1 MVSPSNCWLARASR
15 ARSVVSL
22 GALFLGALSVTM
34 AIAPAGAQP
43 QSEYVHYRRIDLDAP
58 WGAQRVLVTFPRR
71 GDRLEHPPDER
82 YPIVIALHG
91 RGEASP
97 PERAHLGWPNLYRL
111 SDAFEALM
119 NGRVSRASY
128 RGFARDEHIAYVNE
142 SLRERPFRG
151 VMVVT
156 PYVPDVMR
164 EDLGSERMRELGEW
178 LSGPLL
184 AAVRERLEG
193 AARTREGTGIDGVS
207 MGGRVAL
214 EVGLSH
220 PEAFGAVGAIQPAIR
235 GDEAAL
241 AELAARAATPQRI
254 HLLSSDGDPLL
265 GATRQMSSALSEQQ
279 VSHTLAVVPGP
290 HDYAFNRGP
299 AGIEM
304 LLFHDRALAREAF

>member
-1 MVSPSNCWLARASR
+1 MVSTPSRRLRGLLGGLLL
-15 ARSVVSL
+15 L
-22 GALFLGALSVTM
+22 GAVMSL
-34 AIAPAGAQP
+34 AIAIASAGAQP
-43 QSEYVHYRRIDLDAP
+43 ESEYVHYRRLGVPAP
-58 WGAQRVLVTFPRR
+58 WGMQRVLVTFPRR
-71 GDRLEHPPDER
+71 GDRLEHPPGER
-82 YPIVIALHG
+82 YPVLIALHG
-91 RGEASP
+91 RGESVDP
-97 PERAHLGWPNLYRL
+97 DRAHLGWPSLYRL
-111 SDAFEALM
+111 ADAFEALM

-142 SLRERPFRG
+142 SLRAQPFRG

-164 EDLGSERMRELGEW
+164 EELGSERMRALGEW

-184 AAVRERLEG
+184 AAVRERFEG

-214 EVGLSH
+214 EVGLTH
-220 PEAFGAVGAIQPAIR
+220 PEAFAGVGAIQPAIR
-235 GDEAAL
+235 GNEDAL
-241 AELAARAATPQRI
+241 AELAAQAPSPQRI
-254 HLLSSDGDPLL
+254 HILASEGDTALLP
-265 GATRQMSSALSEQQ
+265 AARRMSSALAERR

-304 LLFHDRALAREAF
+304 LLFHDRALAREAL